1 MFSDLTLIGHW
12 LIHKFEIKAY
22 VFCIQTVIN
31 WSKQNSASNS
41 LPRLLDYWKH
51 ILNGSRKSILQTFDV
66 GYLLKTLKMAN
77 SAATVF
83 PEPVGAPRRT
93 LQSVW

>member
-1 MFSDLTLIGHW
+1 MPTQNDS
-12 LIHKFEIKAY
+12 
-22 VFCIQTVIN
+22 
-31 WSKQNSASNS
+31 SK
-41 LPRLLDYWKH
+41 PV
-51 ILNGSRKSILQTFDV
+51 LQTFDV

>member
-1 MFSDLTLIGHW
+1 MP
-12 LIHKFEIKAY
+12 
-22 VFCIQTVIN
+22 FCIQTGIN
-31 WSKQNSASNS
+31 WRKKKSDCHSLFLGFFIAENMPTQNNS
-41 LPRLLDYWKH
+41 
-51 ILNGSRKSILQTFDV
+51 SKSILQTFDV

-93 LQSVW
+93 LQSV

>member
-1 MFSDLTLIGHW
+1 MNIIQSHFVPRQVQIGENSVCHS
-12 LIHKFEIKAY
+12 LFLG
-22 VFCIQTVIN
+22 FCIAENMPTE
-31 WSKQNSASNS
+31 SDPCKT
-41 LPRLLDYWKH
+41 
-51 ILNGSRKSILQTFDV
+51 ILQTFDV

-93 LQSVW
+93 LQSV